1 MALGVSS
8 DGPIVPYSP
17 CGNKEMTLPMLDG
30 DQIGVDG
37 IGSPCYLAGA
47 AKLEVYRAGIETG
60 VTRPESVSPA
70 SCLFPSKGL
79 DLQMHIDAGV

>member
-8 DGPIVPYSP
+8 DCPIVPHSP

-30 DQIGVDG
+30 DEIGVAG
-37 IGSPCYLAGA
+37 IGSPCCYLAGA
-47 AKLEVYRAGIETG
+47 AKLEVYRAGTE
-60 VTRPESVSPA
+60 TRPESVSPD